1 MKKSIHLIALITVFL
16 LSFQLNFAQRLT
28 FQPQHP
34 LPGEKIKLSYDA
46 SDGPFET
53 SITLEATATL
63 YEFGKVK
70 AIEVPLTKT
79 GKIYTG
85 EIPTTSGNLLISVNL
100 TDPDNENRT
109 DNNDAQGWNTML
121 YNSDRQKPVQ
131 YAYSGYSSFYQSKPD
146 KQLAFLEKEFEL
158 YPDSKKEEKI
168 ITSYAV
174 AAKKSKNEALMNEL
188 RKMAQA
194 NTSLKKATEKELLWA
209 MNVYKSLDDALS
221 SKEVMEMLRKKHP
234 KGLIDRL
241 DMETSFRE
249 SKDLAAKMEI
259 FNRYKA
265 KYGSDP
271 NNHQT
276 VDNFASTIIGTLAN
290 EDRFKEIYPYLEVMN
305 NKATKASTLNSIAW
319 DLCGE
324 GLVNEAKN
332 IEKAK
337 EFSLM
342 SVSLIEEELAKP
354 TSTPA
359 YMTEKRWKNNLNY
372 SYAMFSDTYAVI
384 AYRTGDAKTAL
395 KYQEIAMKELNGDI
409 EMQERYCLYL
419 EKAKGGKEAEATLE
433 KLLLE
438 GNANLAMKE
447 QHKRL
452 FLANNT
458 VESAYNKFVT
468 SVDARAEEAKRQE
481 MLEKMLDENAPDF
494 SLVNLE
500 GAQVSLAELKGKV
513 VVVDFWA
520 TWCGPCK
527 ASFPGMQMAVNK
539 YKSSDDVVFLF
550 VDTWENA
557 GDKKKNAADFI
568 ASKKYTFNVL
578 LDNESTVVSKFGVSG
593 IPTKFVIDKMGKIRF
608 KSVGFNGNDDELLKE
623 MSLMVEL
630 AGGTAPGARP

>member
-1 MKKSIHLIALITVFL
+1 
-16 LSFQLNFAQRLT
+16 
-28 FQPQHP
+28 
-34 LPGEKIKLSYDA
+34 
-46 SDGPFET
+46 
-53 SITLEATATL
+53 
-63 YEFGKVK
+63 
-70 AIEVPLTKT
+70 
-79 GKIYTG
+79 
-85 EIPTTSGNLLISVNL
+85 
-100 TDPDNENRT
+100 
-109 DNNDAQGWNTML
+109 
-121 YNSDRQKPVQ
+121 
-131 YAYSGYSSFYQSKPD
+131 
-146 KQLAFLEKEFEL
+146 
-158 YPDSKKEEKI
+158 
-168 ITSYAV
+168 
-174 AAKKSKNEALMNEL
+174 
-188 RKMAQA
+188 
-194 NTSLKKATEKELLWA
+194 
-209 MNVYKSLDDALS
+209 
-221 SKEVMEMLRKKHP
+221 MLRKKHP

-271 NNHQT
+271 NNYQT

-305 NKATKASTLNSIAW
+305 NKATKGSTLNSIAW

-359 YMTEKRWKNNLNY
+359 YMTEKRWKSNLNY

-384 AYRTGDAKTAL
+384 AYRSGDSQTAL
-395 KYQEIAMKELNGDI
+395 KYQEIAMKELKGDI

-419 EKAKGGKEAEATLE
+419 EKAKGGIEAEATLE

-468 SVDARAEEAKRQE
+468 SVDARAEEAKRQD
-481 MLEKMLDENAPDF
+481 MMKKMLDETAPDF

-539 YKSSDDVVFLF
+539 FKGSDDVVFLF

-568 ASKKYTFNVL
+568 ESKKYTFNVL

-593 IPTKFVIDKMGKIRF
+593 IPTKFVIDKTGKIRF

-630 AGGTAPGARP
+630 AGGTVPGARP